1 MPEVIA
7 VPATVHGRVLIEARG
22 AGSQGAPLLV
32 GFHGYAE
39 NAERHFEELAAIPG
53 IEGWVLASVQGLHP
67 FYNKTGDVVANW
79 MTKQDREL
87 AIADNAAYVRAA
99 VERVR
104 AHTGAGGP
112 LVYLGFSQGVAMAY
126 RAAALAGHAV
136 AGVVAL
142 GGDLP
147 PELAESGFG
156 AAVTAGTQLRV
167 LVSRGAGDP
176 WYTTEKM
183 TADLAALARQG
194 VAVESAV
201 YPGGHEWTADFRALA
216 GRFLSEI
223 AESVATQASDP

>member
-1 MPEVIA
+1 M
-7 VPATVHGRVLIEARG
+7 
-22 AGSQGAPLLV
+22 LV

-39 NAERHFEELAAIPG
+39 NAERHLEELVAIPG
-53 IEGWVLASVQGLHP
+53 IEGWVLAAVQGLHP

-87 AIADNAAYVRAA
+87 AIADNAAYVRS
-99 VERVR
+99 VIERVR
-104 AHTGAGGP
+104 EQTGADGP

-126 RAAALAGHAV
+126 RAAALAGHGAS
-136 AGVVAL
+136 GVVAM

-156 AAVTAGTQLRV
+156 VAAGAGTQLRV

-183 TADLAALARQG
+183 TADLAALTRHG

-201 YPGGHEWTADFRALA
+201 YPGGHEWTADFRILA
-216 GRFLSEI
+216 GRFLNEV
-223 AESVATQASDP
+223 AGSVAKQALDP

>member
-1 MPEVIA
+1 MADVIA

-22 AGSQGAPLLV
+22 AGSRGAPLLV

-39 NAERHFEELAAIPG
+39 NAERHLEELAAIPG
-53 IEGWVLASVQGLHP
+53 IEGWVLAAVQGLHP

-87 AIADNAAYVRAA
+87 AIADNAAYVRS
-99 VERVR
+99 VIGRVR
-104 AHTGAGGP
+104 AQTGADGP

-126 RAAALAGHAV
+126 RAAALAGHPV

-142 GGDLP
+142 GGDVP
-147 PELAESGFG
+147 PELAEAGFG
-156 AAVTAGTQLRV
+156 SPATAGTQMRA

-176 WYTTEKM
+176 WYTSEKM
-183 TADLAALARQG
+183 TADLSALTRHG

-201 YPGGHEWTADFRALA
+201 YPGGHEWTAEFRALA
-216 GRFLSEI
+216 GSFLGEI
-223 AESVATQASDP
+223 AGAVSTPA